1 MVEPIITINTITALS
16 RVISFLERTNQKQAL
31 ETFTKYNW
39 VSARFDVKDGM
50 LTLMFYPDRTAK
62 PDTVLYVTVDS
73 QIDRYALWQYFYQ
86 PEHRHDW
93 EA

>member
-1 MVEPIITINTITALS
+1 MVEPIITINTISELS
-16 RVISFLERTNQKQAL
+16 RVIAFLKRTNQEDTLQ
-31 ETFTKYNW
+31 TFGKYNW
-39 VSARFDVKDGM
+39 VSARFDVKDGL
-50 LTLMFYPDRTAK
+50 LTLTFYSDRTSD
-62 PDTVLYVTVDS
+62 PDTVLYLTVDS